1 MLIKKFLFINLLDQE
16 GEEREGESYSFWLSE
31 FFNLEI
37 GGRRVPLFSLIMW
50 VEMCNSNTRSCIL
63 HLVASLV
70 PPSSSKVL
78 SKAMKPFNSSFP
90 RGVRWWCIPQHQ
102 LQLIHSDRHLMIF
115 WLRIEDGSTWN
126 ARIKRKI
133 FCRVVNVGLTWG
145 QLSTSTQWEDNGGDC
160 EVFRGRTNSITL
172 L

>member
-102 LQLIHSDRHLMIF
+102 LQLIHSDIWWSFGFGLKMVLLEIPVSRGRSFVVWLMLD
-115 WLRIEDGSTWN
+115 WH
-126 ARIKRKI
+126 
-133 FCRVVNVGLTWG
+133 
-145 QLSTSTQWEDNGGDC
+145 EDNCPRPRNGKIMGGLW
-160 EVFRGRTNSITL
+160 SI
-172 L
+172 

>member
-16 GEEREGESYSFWLSE
+16 GEEREGESHSFWLSE

-78 SKAMKPFNSSFP
+78 SKRWNRLILRFLGESDGDAFLNINFNSFIPTDIWWSFGFGLKMVLLEIP
-90 RGVRWWCIPQHQ
+90 VSRGKSFVVW
-102 LQLIHSDRHLMIF
+102 LMLD
-115 WLRIEDGSTWN
+115 WH
-126 ARIKRKI
+126 
-133 FCRVVNVGLTWG
+133 
-145 QLSTSTQWEDNGGDC
+145 EDNCPRPRNGKIMGGLW
-160 EVFRGRTNSITL
+160 SI
-172 L
+172 